1 MDGLELGLCWGR
13 VGTWIM
19 YYALCVSQL
28 HTIPLPSL
36 NAHTDFY
43 MSDNLI
49 MASGRVSIP

>member
-28 HTIPLPSL
+28 QTIPLPSL

-49 MASGRVSIP
+49 MASGRISIP